1 MSGRINRLLGMS
13 EKEENFWPT
22 FSDLLSVI
30 MFIILL
36 TLVSYIFVAQV
47 TTIEVIKVQEMINK
61 RVTEIVGFREKIY
74 EELSSEFSESNMG
87 IYLDKNTAAISFSGD
102 VLFEV
107 DSDVIKPEFKAML
120 IEFFPVYTEV
130 LLSEEN
136 KDIVSQI
143 IIEGHTDDTGDY
155 MYNLDL
161 SQRRAA
167 SVVKFIL
174 GDEFPDFKYKEE
186 LKHYITANGKSESSL
201 IYNED
206 GTVNR
211 SRSRRVEIK
220 FTIKDQYLIE
230 KMQEIIDN

>member
-1 MSGRINRLLGMS
+1 MSDS
-13 EKEENFWPT
+13 EDNFWPT
-22 FSDLLSVI
+22 FTDLLSVI
-30 MFIILL
+30 VFVILL

-47 TTIEVIKVQEMINK
+47 TTKEVIEVQEMINK

-74 EELSSEFSESNMG
+74 EELSSEFSGSDMSIN
-87 IYLDKNTAAISFSGD
+87 LDKNTAAISFSGD
-102 VLFEV
+102 VLFEI
-107 DSDVIKPEFKAML
+107 DSDVIKPEFKTML

-136 KDIVSQI
+136 KKIISQI

-161 SQRRAA
+161 SQRRAS

-174 GDEFPDFKYKEE
+174 GDEFPEFKYKEE
-186 LKHYITANGKSESSL
+186 LKYYITANGKSESSL
-201 IYNED
+201 VYNEN

-220 FTIKDQYLIE
+220 FTIKDQYFID
-230 KMQEIIDN
+230 KMQEILDN